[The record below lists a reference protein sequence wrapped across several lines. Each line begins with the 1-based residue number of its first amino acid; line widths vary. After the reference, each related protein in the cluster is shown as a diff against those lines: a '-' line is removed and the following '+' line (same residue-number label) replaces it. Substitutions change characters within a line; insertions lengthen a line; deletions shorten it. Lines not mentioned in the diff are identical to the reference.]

1 MSLQLIHSCLQTII
15 FLGTGALLIIISLG
29 TGAFNAQTIILFS
42 IIVRICTWILLILY
56 SQVLQWACPSLAR
69 QRRALCFLV
78 GREILVYRQ
87 VLISDAV
94 HCNPA
99 YRTGHTEITII
110 EQPTGVG
117 GVHNLM
123 LPAPRHCVFDRTKQ
137 HMSTVRHCK
146 KLTGNP
152 IFMCTEFSVSI

>member
-1 MSLQLIHSCLQTII
+1 VLALIELIYVSSINTFLLQTII

-87 VLISDAV
+87 VLRGCLVREMKFFGCHIGCFED
-94 HCNPA
+94 
-99 YRTGHTEITII
+99 
-110 EQPTGVG
+110 VG
-117 GVHNLM
+117 KSFRILI
-123 LPAPRHCVFDRTKQ
+123 
-137 HMSTVRHCK
+137 K
-146 KLTGNP
+146 KLIT
-152 IFMCTEFSVSI
+152 